1 MRTLA
6 MITRRLL
13 GVAGL
18 LALLTGTPTALLASY
33 GLPDPNKV
41 RPYLHWQAWAD
52 ALTQPVSDS
61 AITTA
66 LVIALWIVWARF
78 TLAVLVQLPATLAG
92 ARAPR
97 IRLLGPEQAL
107 AAFLFAA
114 ISLTPAAAASTG
126 APSLPAAA
134 VSTSAVVTAPPQH
147 AVTHAATA
155 LSLAARTTTLPTDT
169 AAVRGDAGLPRF
181 AAAGYDGPLTV
192 RVAGHDRTVTV
203 AKHDTL
209 WDLAER
215 YLDDPR
221 RWREI
226 YQLNRDHYDDNGRM
240 HGGNHIEAGWRLHL
254 PDDAAIGGTAP
265 HTPNEDPAEN
275 QKPANPAP
283 NGQTPSTP
291 ATSPGTAPSSAPST
305 STPSTPTPG
314 TRAPST
320 PATPAP
326 DASAPRSGDDG
337 VAEPTTAGTPTGPA
351 GSATTPGGA
360 ASPAENTPRPGSRA
374 PTGIDLPT
382 GGWIDLGLA
391 AAILTAVALI
401 WAHRR
406 RRYTHRP
413 ATPRLRLRE
422 GDTTALPPT
431 VTHLRRGLRRRAHHV
446 QGNAERQPG
455 TAPEDRPV
463 VRLTTGNPA
472 NEGTIAPITDLTP
485 VNIGRHNQDEDND
498 DEGEDYESDHED
510 EDDDDV
516 YGGTIDD
523 QLVGTDQTT
532 GTVVEDDAVPVSPAL
547 AHPVAGLWPP
557 AGLGLTG
564 AGAEAAARGFLTA
577 ALATGGVEDPHTRGR
592 VVMSSNTCATL
603 LGAGAVSLPT
613 SPRLIITAGLSEA
626 LSLLEEHTLHR
637 TRLVFDGEVD
647 TVAALRDVDPFIDP
661 LPPIVLIADASA
673 LHERARVAALLTQ
686 GQRLDIHGILLG
698 AWPDGDTVEVAD
710 DGSTTAPAGDV
721 VRHGSHPA
729 DIGRLSVLTPAQTTD
744 LLQVLTEAHTGEP
757 QPPAPTETPATESAA
772 DTDDA
777 NDIDNTT
784 PVGTSAAVA
793 AGHSGEADTGHN
805 EKKTQPSPSEALETT
820 AAASPSEAPAADP
833 SPQREPVPATTEPTE
848 QPGRVSVS
856 LFGTPN
862 LLDRPIRPV
871 FRLKAME
878 LLAYLAVQDAPIH
891 RDFVLEDVLG
901 DTQRGK
907 AQMHLNTF
915 VFNVRQVCKVTGGSG
930 TYVLREKDYFSLDG
944 DAFDLDVWQL
954 RDALTQAQV
963 TTDPAVRIAALR
975 RAVDAYTG
983 EFAQGCDYYWAEPY
997 RQALRN
1003 QALDAALD
1011 LAQALTATGQH
1022 DQAAQVLQNAI
1033 TLHPHAEQLYQHA
1046 MRAHAA
1052 RGDLTAVR
1060 TLRRTLTQ
1068 HLAEI
1073 DAQPSDETVALAD
1086 RLVASVQA
1094 QAPHRR
1100 SPGPVQE
1107 T

>member
-18 LALLTGTPTALLASY
+18 LALLTGIPTALLATY
-33 GLPDPNKV
+33 GLPDLDKA

-52 ALTQPVSDS
+52 TLTQPVSDS
-61 AITTA
+61 AITIA

-78 TLAVLVQLPATLAG
+78 TLAVLVQLPAALAG

-114 ISLTPAAAASTG
+114 IGLTPAAAASTG
-126 APSLPAAA
+126 TPSLPVAA

-147 AVTHAATA
+147 AVTHAGTA
-155 LSLAARTTTLPTDT
+155 PSLAARTTILPTDT
-169 AAVRGDAGLPRF
+169 AAVWGDAGLPRF

-192 RVAGHDRTVTV
+192 RFAGHDRTVTV
-203 AKHDTL
+203 AKNDTL

-226 YQLNRDHYDDNGRM
+226 YQLNRDHYDDDGRM

-254 PDDAAIGGTAP
+254 PDDATIGGTVP

-283 NGQTPSTP
+283 SRQTPT
-291 ATSPGTAPSSAPST
+291 TSPSSAPNTPAPGT
-305 STPSTPTPG
+305 ST
-314 TRAPST
+314 PST

-337 VAEPTTAGTPTGPA
+337 VAEPTTASTPTGPG
-351 GSATTPGGA
+351 GSAA
-360 ASPAENTPRPGSRA
+360 APDNSAGSPAENTPRRGSRA
-374 PTGIDLPT
+374 PAGIDLPT

-391 AAILTAVALI
+391 TAILTAVALI

-422 GDTTALPPT
+422 SDTTALPPT
-431 VTHLRRGLRRRAHHV
+431 VTHLRRGLRRRAFPA
-446 QGNAERQPG
+446 QEDAEHQSG
-455 TAPEDRPV
+455 TAPQERPV

-472 NEGTIAPITDLTP
+472 DEGGLASITDLTP
-485 VNIGRHNQDEDND
+485 VNIGRPNQDEENEDGDEEND
-498 DEGEDYESDHED
+498 SDHDYEED
-510 EDDDDV
+510 DDDDV

-523 QLVGTDQTT
+523 QLVGTDQNT
-532 GTVVEDDAVPVSPAL
+532 GTVVVDEPVPVSPAL
-547 AHPVAGLWPP
+547 AHSVAGLWPP

-577 ALATGGVEDPHTRGR
+577 ALATGGIDDPHTRGR
-592 VVMSSNTCATL
+592 VVMSSTTCATL

-613 SPRLIITAGLSEA
+613 SPRLIVTAGLSEA

-647 TVAALRDVDPFIDP
+647 TVAALRDVDPFTDP
-661 LPPIVLIADASA
+661 LPPIVLIADATA

-698 AWPDGDTVEVAD
+698 AWPDGDTVEVAA
-710 DGSTTAPAGDV
+710 DGSTTAPAGDL

-729 DIGRLSVLTPAQTTD
+729 DLGRLSVLTPAQTTD

-757 QPPAPTETPATESAA
+757 QPPAPTETPATDNAA

-777 NDIDNTT
+777 NDIDDTT
-784 PVGTSAAVA
+784 PVAASAAVG
-793 AGHSGEADTGHN
+793 AGHSAETDTGHN
-805 EKKTQPSPSEALETT
+805 EKKTQPSPAEALE
-820 AAASPSEAPAADP
+820 APAASPAKAPAADP
-833 SPQREPVPATTEPTE
+833 SPQREPVPATTERTE
-848 QPGRVSVS
+848 PPGRVSVS

-862 LLDRPIRPV
+862 LVDRPIRPV

-878 LLAYLAVQDAPIH
+878 LLAYLAVQDAPVH

-915 VFNVRQVCKVTGGSG
+915 VSNVRQVCKVTGGSG
-930 TYVLREKDYFSLDG
+930 TYLLREQDYFSLDG
-944 DAFDLDVWQL
+944 DAFDLDVWHL
-954 RDALTQAQV
+954 RDALAQAQ
-963 TTDPAVRIAALR
+963 TADGPAERIAALR
-975 RAVDAYTG
+975 RAVEAYTG
-983 EFAQGCDYYWAEPY
+983 EFAEGCDYDWAEPY

-1003 QALDAALD
+1003 QALDAAVD
-1011 LAQALTATGQH
+1011 LAQALTATGEH
-1022 DQAAQVLQNAI
+1022 EQATQVLQNAI
-1033 TLHPHAEQLYQHA
+1033 TLHPHAEQLYQQA
-1046 MRAHAA
+1046 MRVHAA

-1060 TLRRTLTQ
+1060 TVRRTLTQ

-1086 RLVASVQA
+1086 RLVATVQA
-1094 QAPHRR
+1094 QTPHRR
-1100 SPGPVQE
+1100 PSRPVEE